1 MEPSD
6 RGIVRPAPQP
16 EAESSRHSTTK
27 PASPARRVR
36 RNVNKPS
43 GDSIANHR
51 SVGRAAE
58 EWKDGVA
65 EATPVNT
72 VTEIVVVLPSG
83 TVEGV
88 ILQVEFAGI
97 PVQVNVTE
105 PGTFAAELS
114 NSGKTAF

>member
-1 MEPSD
+1 MP
-6 RGIVRPAPQP
+6 
-16 EAESSRHSTTK
+16 
-27 PASPARRVR
+27 
-36 RNVNKPS
+36 
-43 GDSIANHR
+43 
-51 SVGRAAE
+51 
-58 EWKDGVA
+58 

-72 VTEIVVVLPSG
+72 VTETVVVVPSA

-114 NSGKTAF
+114 SNGKTAFWPFVMVTLVIPFVVS